1 VKEEGIPE
9 IPDRGSAIK
18 SPKGSDNQPIQI
30 KYLDQEIPEDFWH
43 IFDQMA
49 QPNPQHPQTSTLEYP
64 IVDPIANAPMKA
76 IPLQNLPTFHGLISE
91 DPDAFL
97 FEFDVLCRGYDYTSE
112 PQKLKLFPS
121 TLKGA
126 ALRWFMGLGGGTINS
141 WDGMKQAFLTK
152 YQDYCRTRDL
162 KDEIF
167 QMIAKENESLEE
179 YVERFQYNLQRSPYG
194 TLPGEVLKA
203 TLIKGMKDEWVEM
216 LNLMGKGDI
225 YQETYDDIVLL
236 CIRCSRGSS
245 RTRSGMRIPLTRNN
259 NITSGGVTRD
269 EVGNLLENFKT
280 DILSTLTTQLDVLQ
294 AKQKKTEAEQTLAI
308 FFHRCRRK
316 HGPRD
321 CPLDVV
327 RVCAICTK
335 DHDTEQCPSLPGLK
349 VVFRE
354 AEEETEPLYL
364 MAQRRQWQNRPP
376 NTLQDPSSFFS
387 GQYNQQQAPGSTWQ
401 GQSIY

>member
-1 VKEEGIPE
+1 VAASPTAAHAEIHRKTEGTELSFQITDILPLNPLGEGNSCNLEEGEGETSGITKTDPPPNPESPAKEEGIPE
-9 IPDRGSAIK
+9 IPDRGSAIR
-18 SPKGSDNQPIQI
+18 SPRRSDNQSIQI
-30 KYLDQEIPEDFWH
+30 KYLDQEIPKDFWH

-49 QPNPQHPQTSTLEYP
+49 QPNPQRPQTSTLEYP

-141 WDGMKQAFLTK
+141 WDEMKQAFLTK

-167 QMIAKENESLEE
+167 QMTAKENESLEE

-203 TLIKGMKDEWVEM
+203 TLIKGMKDEWVET

-245 RTRSGMRIPLTRNN
+245 RTRSGIRTPFTRNN
-259 NITSGGVTRD
+259 NITSGGVTRA

-294 AKQKKTEAEQTLAI
+294 AKQKKIEAEQTLAI

-321 CPLDVV
+321 CPLDAVW
-327 RVCAICTK
+327 VCAIC
-335 DHDTEQCPSLPGLK
+335 Q
-349 VVFRE
+349 
-354 AEEETEPLYL
+354 
-364 MAQRRQWQNRPP
+364 
-376 NTLQDPSSFFS
+376 
-387 GQYNQQQAPGSTWQ
+387 GS
-401 GQSIY
+401 

>member
-1 VKEEGIPE
+1 
-9 IPDRGSAIK
+9 
-18 SPKGSDNQPIQI
+18 
-30 KYLDQEIPEDFWH
+30 
-43 IFDQMA
+43 
-49 QPNPQHPQTSTLEYP
+49 
-64 IVDPIANAPMKA
+64 
-76 IPLQNLPTFHGLISE
+76 
-91 DPDAFL
+91 
-97 FEFDVLCRGYDYTSE
+97 
-112 PQKLKLFPS
+112 
-121 TLKGA
+121 
-126 ALRWFMGLGGGTINS
+126 MGLGGRTINS
-141 WDGMKQAFLTK
+141 WDEMKHAFLTK

-167 QMIAKENESLEE
+167 QMTAKENESLEE

-203 TLIKGMKDEWVEM
+203 TLIKGMKDEWVET

-225 YQETYDDIVLL
+225 YQETYDNIIQL
-236 CIRCSRGSS
+236 CIRCSRGSTQ
-245 RTRSGMRIPLTRNN
+245 TRSGMQTSLTRNN
-259 NITSGGVTRD
+259 NTTSGGVTRA

-327 RVCAICTK
+327 RVCAICAK

-349 VVFRE
+349 FVFRE
-354 AEEETEPLYL
+354 VEEETEPLYL
-364 MAQRRQWQNRPP
+364 MAQCRQWQTRPP

-387 GQYNQQQAPGSTWQ
+387 WDSIISNKILVMHGRVSHLLIRTGSPTNTHLQIPLGQTSPLQILSGRINQLQILPGLTRNTPPHPGKTQITPTLLSGPT
-401 GQSIY
+401 